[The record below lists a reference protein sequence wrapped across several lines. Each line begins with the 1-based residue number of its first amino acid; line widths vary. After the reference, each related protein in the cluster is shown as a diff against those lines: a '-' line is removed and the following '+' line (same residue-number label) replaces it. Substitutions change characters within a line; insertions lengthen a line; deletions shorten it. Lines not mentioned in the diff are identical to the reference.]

1 METGGHYTYYEKN
14 PCMQNYMIASR
25 KKNGAVATESVEDK
39 AAQNF
44 RNLARERGQHR
55 RRRLGKTGGMIYA
68 VSTGLVLIL
77 IIMGVSMLNNFDK
90 MKSVQSKLQ
99 NLTGATQETGNI
111 VNTVTSG
118 QTAKVE
124 TQDQSDAE
132 SETEI
137 QHTTQEEAG
146 QQEADQE
153 EEGGN
158 QSTGE
163 ETAGAGDEENA
174 SEAANTSAAK
184 SEETEPVQEASASVK
199 AAGTSA
205 EATTSDANGSDGVY
219 VVEKGDTLAIIS
231 RKMYGDINHV
241 DAICRMNGLNDGN
254 LIYIGQKLL
263 LP

>member
-1 METGGHYTYYEKN
+1 M
-14 PCMQNYMIASR
+14 
-25 KKNGAVATESVEDK
+25 
-39 AAQNF
+39 
-44 RNLARERGQHR
+44 
-55 RRRLGKTGGMIYA
+55 GKTGGMIYA

-124 TQDQSDAE
+124 TQDQSGAE

-137 QHTTQEEAG
+137 QHTTQEETG

-163 ETAGAGDEENA
+163 EIAGAGDEENA
-174 SEAANTSAAK
+174 SAAK